1 VTGTESGRSGRRA
14 VLRVGGRTAGTAALA
29 LTGLLWPAQNALR
42 GHSELPLPG
51 AGVAEAGDE
60 WCDVDP
66 ILLIQTPRG
75 NIAAVFYL
83 TGVLGP
89 RDLVGALLGLL
100 SADCSVKADGDGT
113 LVTLNVVVPK
123 GLLGLGFGAARP
135 TRLTV
140 TSGPLGTGDHYGAT
154 TGETG
159 KVMTVGFRLDVP

>member
-1 VTGTESGRSGRRA
+1 M
-14 VLRVGGRTAGTAALA
+14 LRVGGRTAGTAALA

-42 GHSELPLPG
+42 GHGELPLPG

-75 NIAAVFYL
+75 NLAAVFYL

-100 SADCSVKADGDGT
+100 SADCTVKPDGDGT

-123 GLLGLGFGAARP
+123 GLLGLGFGVARP
-135 TRLTV
+135 TRHKV
-140 TSGPLGTGDHYGAT
+140 TSGPRGTGDHDGPT

-159 KVMTVGFRLDVP
+159 TARTGAIRRDVP